1 MWQILRVLMRN
12 MHLIRPIVVGKA
24 RQDLAQTG
32 QVIDVKAVMVKLASY
47 WGLQGNKIVYKN
59 KWPSS
64 LIMLEEGLEV
74 VQSKNGIMRIQKR
87 VQEDR
92 QRMEPKK

>member
-1 MWQILRVLMRN
+1 
-12 MHLIRPIVVGKA
+12 
-24 RQDLAQTG
+24 
-32 QVIDVKAVMVKLASY
+32 
-47 WGLQGNKIVYKN
+47 
-59 KWPSS
+59 
-64 LIMLEEGLEV
+64 MLEEGLEV